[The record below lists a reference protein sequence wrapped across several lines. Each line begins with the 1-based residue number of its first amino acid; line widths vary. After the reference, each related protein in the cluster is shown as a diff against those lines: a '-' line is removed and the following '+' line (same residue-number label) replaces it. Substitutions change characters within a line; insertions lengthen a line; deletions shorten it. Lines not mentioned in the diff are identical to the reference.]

1 MFGIGFGRLR
11 YVWIDSVRLRLVCI
25 GFDMFWIGY
34 DMFGYVLT
42 CLDRFG
48 ISLNMFVIGLG
59 YVLTGLDRF

>member
-1 MFGIGFGRLR
+1 
-11 YVWIDSVRLRLVCI
+11 
-25 GFDMFWIGY
+25 MFWIDY

-48 ISLNMFVIGLG
+48 INLNMFVIGLG